1 MTEKPEPKPETS
13 DRVRLERVVRPP
25 LVDRLIFATGEVCD
39 TEAAALMREAFHE
52 LMAWHQCFPKH
63 QYSPEHNTIVR
74 PGGLAV

>member
-1 MTEKPEPKPETS
+1 
-13 DRVRLERVVRPP
+13 
-25 LVDRLIFATGEVCD
+25 
-39 TEAAALMREAFHE
+39 MREAFHE